1 MPISLPNSLFVTSL
15 IKSFKNFA
23 RCRNGTQTGEK
34 ACTAQNWMY
43 AHIATISF
51 VCYVFEHQCCWISPI
66 FLFPRAFNANGFF
79 LFSLLPLLLLLLRLS
94 FFFAIVCVLTSQ
106 WRHSHQVT
114 GLVFSCYFVSIMI
127 RIVHFSSWVFCS
139 HNEFSYVL
147 CCTLSPYTYIWFVN
161 GITYSLHSACSSVLF
176 SSPRLENDFVSIFS
190 KGVNNS
196 FFPTFQNE
204 VEKLIPYLNLAKLLI
219 LVME

>member
-1 MPISLPNSLFVTSL
+1 
-15 IKSFKNFA
+15 
-23 RCRNGTQTGEK
+23 
-34 ACTAQNWMY
+34 MY
-43 AHIATISF
+43 SSIDAVGYPQYSCSRAHSMLMASSYSHF
-51 VCYVFEHQCCWISPI
+51 CP
-66 FLFPRAFNANGFF
+66 FF
-79 LFSLLPLLLLLLRLS
+79 FFFFGSV
-94 FFFAIVCVLTSQ
+94 FFAIVCVLTSQ